1 MGNKTQCICT
11 VFLFYIK
18 IFHKECRIKEISYLF
33 FRRESMKKLYFVF
46 LVFTVLFSLTACS
59 SITNFEVKGLKEVIK
74 LPSPNHKLEFIG
86 YLNSGAATDS
96 DEVRG
101 VIMNK
106 TTGKKIPF
114 FKEYEQDTI
123 NAKWINNHFIS
134 INGYILD
141 VREEKI
147 HDLQEKPIELTKQ
160 FPSRTLSLDLT
171 LEDKGK
177 ADFYYHI
184 WNRQSFSLPSTLNYK
199 YNTILHVEIAK
210 NKKLSDVGK
219 QQKGLEI
226 KGNKKIYLFAEGN
239 QLSHNTIFKLPKG
252 KYSLFLKGKT
262 DDTKKQND
270 LYLTFVQK

>member
-1 MGNKTQCICT
+1 
-11 VFLFYIK
+11 
-18 IFHKECRIKEISYLF
+18 
-33 FRRESMKKLYFVF
+33 MKKLYFVF

-59 SITNFEVKGLKEVIK
+59 SINRFEVKGLKEMIK
-74 LPSPNHKLEFIG
+74 LPSPNQKLEFIG
-86 YLNSGAATDS
+86 YLNRGGATDS

-101 VIMNK
+101 VIINK
-106 TTGKKIPF
+106 KTGKKIPF

-147 HDLQEKPIELTKQ
+147 HDLRLKPIELTKQ
-160 FPSRTLSLDLT
+160 FPSRTLSLDLN
-171 LEDKGK
+171 LEYKGK

-184 WNRQSFSLPSTLNYK
+184 WNRQSFSLPSTLNYEYK
-199 YNTILHVEIAK
+199 TVLHVKFTK
-210 NKKLSDVGK
+210 NKELLDLGK

-226 KGNKKIYLFAEGN
+226 KGNKKIHLFAEGN
-239 QLSHNTIFKLPKG
+239 QIYYNTVFKLPKG
-252 KYSLFLKGKT
+252 NYSFFVKAKT
-262 DDTKKQND
+262 NGMKKQND